1 MKTLSKHINLCMSG
15 HRVGPIYLV
24 QALCATGDV
33 HVNFSYGLTFIFKR
47 ALLFLS
53 CDDRCCDLRFM

>member
-33 HVNFSYGLTFIFKR
+33 HVNFSYGLTFIFNVPCFFCHVP
-47 ALLFLS
+47 AVVVT
-53 CDDRCCDLRFM
+53 